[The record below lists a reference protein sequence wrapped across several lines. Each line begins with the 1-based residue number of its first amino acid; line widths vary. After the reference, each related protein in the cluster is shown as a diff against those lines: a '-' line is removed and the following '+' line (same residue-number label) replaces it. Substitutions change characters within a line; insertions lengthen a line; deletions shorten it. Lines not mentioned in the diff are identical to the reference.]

1 MNAITNP
8 QDRPVKISCRNVWKI
23 YGERPETF
31 FAERNGRVPDPAA
44 TLASLRKA
52 ALADD
57 TGAALSAAIKQ
68 PRPPS
73 SRRHVTPP
81 PATAGAAA

>member
-1 MNAITNP
+1 MRMLP
-8 QDRPVKISCRNVWKI
+8 QIM
-23 YGERPETF
+23 
-31 FAERNGRVPDPAA
+31 AMPDPAA

-68 PRPPS
+68 PRPLS
-73 SRRHVTPP
+73 Q
-81 PATAGAAA
+81 AAE